1 MASSTRYAMVLMMV
15 LAATVVVVTS
25 VLTTTTTTTTTAFA
39 QEGQGMRQTT
49 TDGTLDLLLEP
60 TWNPGSPGST
70 ESQASFRVS
79 FLNPGTDTLHEHQ
92 DYDFRILNSNGEQV
106 FSAARQ
112 TNQPLL
118 HNVPGTITVPYTFQ
132 EMGDYTIEV
141 YLGGT
146 GIGPTLIPTD
156 ETAKFN
162 VVVTPEFPVGALGA
176 IAALIGTA
184 IVLSRSSSNSNS
196 NSNRSSRFRL
206 RL

>member
-25 VLTTTTTTTTTAFA
+25 VLTTTTTTAFA

-49 TDGTLDLLLEP
+49 TDGTLDILLEP

-70 ESQASFRVS
+70 ESQASFKVS
-79 FLNPGTDTLHEHQ
+79 FLKPGTDTLHEHQ

-118 HNVPGTITVPYTFQ
+118 HNVPGTITVPYTFG
-132 EMGDYTIEV
+132 EVGDYTIEV

-156 ETAKFN
+156 ENAKFN
-162 VVVTPEFPVGALGA
+162 IMVTPEFPVGALGA

-196 NSNRSSRFRL
+196 NRSSRFRL
-206 RL
+206 RP

>member
-1 MASSTRYAMVLMMV
+1 MASSTRYAMVLMV
-15 LAATVVVVTS
+15 LAATVVVTS
-25 VLTTTTTTTTTAFA
+25 VLATTTTTAFA

-49 TDGTLDLLLEP
+49 TDGTLDILLEP

-79 FLNPGTDTLHEHQ
+79 FLKPGSDTLHEHQ

-118 HNVPGTITVPYTFQ
+118 HNVPGTITVPYTFG
-132 EMGDYTIEV
+132 EVGDYTIEV

-146 GIGPTLIPTD
+146 GFGPTLIPTD

-162 VVVTPEFPVGALGA
+162 IVVTPEFPVGALGA

-184 IVLSRSSSNSNS
+184 IVLSRSSSNSN
-196 NSNRSSRFRL
+196 RSSRFRL

>member
-1 MASSTRYAMVLMMV
+1 MAMASSTRYAMVLMIV

-25 VLTTTTTTTTTAFA
+25 VLATTTTTAFA

-49 TDGTLDLLLEP
+49 TDGTLDILLEP

-118 HNVPGTITVPYTFQ
+118 HNVPGTITVPYTFG

-184 IVLSRSSSNSNS
+184 IVLSRSSNN
-196 NSNRSSRFRL
+196 NSNRGSRFRL

>member
-15 LAATVVVVTS
+15 LAAMVVVVVTS
-25 VLTTTTTTTTTAFA
+25 VLATTTTAFA
-39 QEGQGMRQTT
+39 QDQEGQGMRQTT
-49 TDGTLDLLLEP
+49 TDGTLDILLEP
-60 TWNPGSPGST
+60 TWNPGST
-70 ESQASFRVS
+70 ESQASFKVS

-118 HNVPGTITVPYTFQ
+118 HNVPGTITVPYTF
-132 EMGDYTIEV
+132 EEVGDYTIEV

-156 ETAKFN
+156 ENAEFN
-162 VVVTPEFPVGALGA
+162 IAVTPEFPVGALGA

-184 IVLSRSSSNSNS
+184 IVLSRSSS
-196 NSNRSSRFRL
+196 SNRSSRFRL
-206 RL
+206 RP

>member
-1 MASSTRYAMVLMMV
+1 MAMASSTRYAMVLMMV
-15 LAATVVVVTS
+15 LAVTVVVVVTS
-25 VLTTTTTTTTTAFA
+25 VLATTTTTTAFA
-39 QEGQGMRQTT
+39 QEGQGMRQST
-49 TDGTLDLLLEP
+49 TDGTLDILLEP

-118 HNVPGTITVPYTFQ
+118 HNVPGTITVPYTF
-132 EMGDYTIEV
+132 EERGDYTIEV

-156 ETAKFN
+156 ESAEFN

-184 IVLSRSSSNSNS
+184 IVLSRNSSSNSN
-196 NSNRSSRFRL
+196 RGSRFRL

>member
-15 LAATVVVVTS
+15 LAATVVVVVVTS
-25 VLTTTTTTTTTAFA
+25 VLATTTTTTAFA

-49 TDGTLDLLLEP
+49 TDGTLDILLEP

-70 ESQASFRVS
+70 ESQASFKVS
-79 FLNPGTDTLHEHQ
+79 FLKPGTDTLHEHQ

-112 TNQPLL
+112 TNQALL
-118 HNVPGTITVPYTFQ
+118 HNVPGTITVPYTFG
-132 EMGDYTIEV
+132 EVGDYTIEV
-141 YLGGT
+141 FLGGT

-156 ETAKFN
+156 ENAKFN

-196 NSNRSSRFRL
+196 NRSSRFRL
-206 RL
+206 RP

>member
-15 LAATVVVVTS
+15 LAATVVVVVTS
-25 VLTTTTTTTTTAFA
+25 VLTTTTTAFA

-49 TDGTLDLLLEP
+49 TDGTLDILLEP
-60 TWNPGSPGST
+60 TWNPGSSGSA

-162 VVVTPEFPVGALGA
+162 IVVTPEFPIGALGA

-184 IVLSRSSSNSNS
+184 IVLSRSSSSNNS
-196 NSNRSSRFRL
+196 NSNRSRFRL
-206 RL
+206 RP

>member
-1 MASSTRYAMVLMMV
+1 MASSTRYAMILMM
-15 LAATVVVVTS
+15 LATTIVAAS
-25 VLTTTTTTTTTAFA
+25 VSATTTTTAFA

-49 TDGTLDLLLEP
+49 TDGTLDILLEP
-60 TWNPGSPGST
+60 TWNPGN
-70 ESQASFRVS
+70 QASFKVS

-106 FSAARQ
+106 FSTARQ

-118 HNVPGTITVPYTFQ
+118 HNVPGTITVPYTF
-132 EMGDYTIEV
+132 EEVGDYTIEV

-156 ETAKFN
+156 ESAEFN

-184 IVLSRSSSNSNS
+184 IVLSRSSSSSSSSSNS
-196 NSNRSSRFRL
+196 GRFRL

>member
-15 LAATVVVVTS
+15 LAATVVVVVTS
-25 VLTTTTTTTTTAFA
+25 VLTTTTTTTAFA

-49 TDGTLDLLLEP
+49 TDGTLDILLEP

-118 HNVPGTITVPYTFQ
+118 HNVPGTITVPYTF
-132 EMGDYTIEV
+132 EEVGDYSVEV

-146 GIGPTLIPTD
+146 GFGPTLIPTD

-162 VVVTPEFPVGALGA
+162 IVVTPEFPVGALGA

-184 IVLSRSSSNSNS
+184 IVLSRSSSATAADSG
-196 NSNRSSRFRL
+196 
-206 RL
+206 

>member
-1 MASSTRYAMVLMMV
+1 MVLMV

-25 VLTTTTTTTTTAFA
+25 VLATTTTAFA

-49 TDGTLDLLLEP
+49 TDGTLDILLEP
-60 TWNPGSPGST
+60 TWNPGST

-79 FLNPGTDTLHEHQ
+79 FLKPGTDTLHEHQ

-118 HNVPGTITVPYTFQ
+118 HNVPGTITVPYTFG
-132 EMGDYTIEV
+132 EVGDYTIEV

-146 GIGPTLIPTD
+146 GFGPTLIPTD

-162 VVVTPEFPVGALGA
+162 IVVTPEFPVGALGA

-184 IVLSRSSSNSNS
+184 IVLSRSSS
-196 NSNRSSRFRL
+196 SSSSRRFRL
-206 RL
+206 RP

>member
-1 MASSTRYAMVLMMV
+1 MASSTRYAMVLMV
-15 LAATVVVVTS
+15 LAATVVVTS
-25 VLTTTTTTTTTAFA
+25 VLATTTTTAFA

-49 TDGTLDLLLEP
+49 TDGTLDILLEP

-79 FLNPGTDTLHEHQ
+79 FLKPGTDTLHEHQ

-118 HNVPGTITVPYTFQ
+118 HNVPGTITVPYTFG
-132 EMGDYTIEV
+132 EVGDYTIEV

-146 GIGPTLIPTD
+146 GFGPTLIPTD

-162 VVVTPEFPVGALGA
+162 IVVTPEFPVGALGA

-184 IVLSRSSSNSNS
+184 IMLSRSSS
-196 NSNRSSRFRL
+196 SSSSSGFRL

>member
-15 LAATVVVVTS
+15 LAATVVVVVTS
-25 VLTTTTTTTTTAFA
+25 VLATTTTTTAFA

-49 TDGTLDLLLEP
+49 TDGTLDILLEP

-70 ESQASFRVS
+70 ESQASFKVS
-79 FLNPGTDTLHEHQ
+79 FLKPGTDTLHEHQ

-112 TNQPLL
+112 TNQALL
-118 HNVPGTITVPYTFQ
+118 HNVPGTITVPYTFG
-132 EMGDYTIEV
+132 EVGDYTIEV
-141 YLGGT
+141 FLGGT

-156 ETAKFN
+156 ENAKFN

-184 IVLSRSSSNSNS
+184 IVLSRSSSNSN
-196 NSNRSSRFRL
+196 RSSRFRL
-206 RL
+206 RP

>member
-1 MASSTRYAMVLMMV
+1 MVLMVV

-25 VLTTTTTTTTTAFA
+25 VLATTTTTAFA
-39 QEGQGMRQTT
+39 QEGQGMMRQTT
-49 TDGTLDLLLEP
+49 TDGTLDILLEP

-70 ESQASFRVS
+70 GSQASFRVS
-79 FLNPGTDTLHEHQ
+79 FLKPGTDTLHEHQ
-92 DYDFRILNSNGEQV
+92 DYDFRILNRNGEQV

-118 HNVPGTITVPYTFQ
+118 HNVPGTITVPYTFG
-132 EMGDYTIEV
+132 EVGDYTIEV

-162 VVVTPEFPVGALGA
+162 IVVTPEFPVGALGS

-184 IVLSRSSSNSNS
+184 IVLSRS
-196 NSNRSSRFRL
+196 NRSKFRL
-206 RL
+206 RP

>member
-15 LAATVVVVTS
+15 LAGTVVVVTS
-25 VLTTTTTTTTTAFA
+25 VLATTTTAFA
-39 QEGQGMRQTT
+39 QEGQGMMRQTT
-49 TDGTLDLLLEP
+49 TDGTLDILLEP

-70 ESQASFRVS
+70 GSQASFRVS
-79 FLNPGTDTLHEHQ
+79 FLKPGTDSLHEHQ

-118 HNVPGTITVPYTFQ
+118 HNVPGTITVPYTF
-132 EMGDYTIEV
+132 EEVGDYTIEV

-162 VVVTPEFPVGALGA
+162 TVVTPEFPVGALGA

-184 IVLSRSSSNSNS
+184 IVLSRSN
-196 NSNRSSRFRL
+196 SSRFRL

>member
-1 MASSTRYAMVLMMV
+1 MASSTRYAMALMIV
-15 LAATVVVVTS
+15 LAATVVVVITS
-25 VLTTTTTTTTTAFA
+25 VLTTTTTTTAFA

-49 TDGTLDLLLEP
+49 TDDTLDILLEP
-60 TWNPGSPGST
+60 TWNPGSQGST
-70 ESQASFRVS
+70 QSQASFKVS

-118 HNVPGTITVPYTFQ
+118 HNVPGTITVPYTF
-132 EMGDYTIEV
+132 EEVGDYTIEV

-176 IAALIGTA
+176 IAALTGIA
-184 IVLSRSSSNSNS
+184 IVLSRSSSNRS
-196 NSNRSSRFRL
+196 SSRFRL

>member
-15 LAATVVVVTS
+15 LAATVVVVVTS
-25 VLTTTTTTTTTAFA
+25 VLTTTTTTTAFA

-49 TDGTLDLLLEP
+49 TDGTLDILLEP

-106 FSAARQ
+106 FSAAGQ

-118 HNVPGTITVPYTFQ
+118 HNVPGNITVPYTFG
-132 EMGDYTIEV
+132 ELGDYTIEV

-146 GIGPTLIPTD
+146 GFGPTLIPTD

-162 VVVTPEFPVGALGA
+162 IVVTPEFPVGALGA

-184 IVLSRSSSNSNS
+184 IVLSRSSSATAADSG
-196 NSNRSSRFRL
+196 
-206 RL
+206 

>member
-1 MASSTRYAMVLMMV
+1 MAMASSTRYAMVLMV
-15 LAATVVVVTS
+15 LAATVVVTS
-25 VLTTTTTTTTTAFA
+25 VLTTTTTTAFA

-49 TDGTLDLLLEP
+49 TDGTLDILLEP

-79 FLNPGTDTLHEHQ
+79 FLKPGTDTLHEHQ

-118 HNVPGTITVPYTFQ
+118 HNVPGTITVPYTFG
-132 EMGDYTIEV
+132 EVGDYTIEV

-146 GIGPTLIPTD
+146 GFGPTLIPTD

-162 VVVTPEFPVGALGA
+162 IVVTPEFPVGALGA
-176 IAALIGTA
+176 IIAALIGTA
-184 IVLSRSSSNSNS
+184 IVLSRSNN
-196 NSNRSSRFRL
+196 NSRFRL
-206 RL
+206 RP

>member
-15 LAATVVVVTS
+15 LAATVVVVVVTS
-25 VLTTTTTTTTTAFA
+25 VLATTTTTTTTAFA

-49 TDGTLDLLLEP
+49 TDGTLDILLEP

-70 ESQASFRVS
+70 ESQASFKVS
-79 FLNPGTDTLHEHQ
+79 FLKPGTDTLHEHQ

-112 TNQPLL
+112 TNQALL
-118 HNVPGTITVPYTFQ
+118 HNVPGTITVPYTFG
-132 EMGDYTIEV
+132 EVGDYTIEV
-141 YLGGT
+141 FLGGT

-156 ETAKFN
+156 ENAKFN

-196 NSNRSSRFRL
+196 NRSSRFRL
-206 RL
+206 RP

>member
-49 TDGTLDLLLEP
+49 TDGTLDILLEP

-70 ESQASFRVS
+70 ESQASFKVS
-79 FLNPGTDTLHEHQ
+79 FLKPGTDTLHEHQ

-118 HNVPGTITVPYTFQ
+118 HNVPGTITVPYTFG
-132 EMGDYTIEV
+132 EVGDYTIEV
-141 YLGGT
+141 FLGGT

-156 ETAKFN
+156 ENAKFN
-162 VVVTPEFPVGALGA
+162 IMVTPEFPVGALGA

-196 NSNRSSRFRL
+196 NRSSRFRL
-206 RL
+206 RP

>member
-25 VLTTTTTTTTTAFA
+25 VLATTTTAFA
-39 QEGQGMRQTT
+39 QEGQGLRQTT
-49 TDGTLDLLLEP
+49 TDGTLDILLKP

-79 FLNPGTDTLHEHQ
+79 FLKPGTDTLHEHQ

-106 FSAARQ
+106 FSAAGQ

-118 HNVPGTITVPYTFQ
+118 HNVPGTITVPYTFG
-132 EMGDYTIEV
+132 EVGDYTIEV

-146 GIGPTLIPTD
+146 GFGPTLIPTD

-162 VVVTPEFPVGALGA
+162 IVVTPEFPVGALGA

-184 IVLSRSSSNSNS
+184 IVLSRSSSNR
-196 NSNRSSRFRL
+196 SNRSRFRL
-206 RL
+206 RP

>member
-1 MASSTRYAMVLMMV
+1 MASSTRYAMVLMIV

-25 VLTTTTTTTTTAFA
+25 VLATTTTTAFA

-49 TDGTLDLLLEP
+49 TDGTLDILLEP

-118 HNVPGTITVPYTFQ
+118 HNVPGTITVPYTFG

-184 IVLSRSSSNSNS
+184 IVLSRSSNN
-196 NSNRSSRFRL
+196 NSNRGSRFRL

>member
-25 VLTTTTTTTTTAFA
+25 VLATTTTTAFA

-49 TDGTLDLLLEP
+49 TDGTLDILLEP

-70 ESQASFRVS
+70 ESQASFKVS
-79 FLNPGTDTLHEHQ
+79 FLKPGTDTLHEHQ

-118 HNVPGTITVPYTFQ
+118 HNVPGTITVPYTFG
-132 EMGDYTIEV
+132 EVGDYTIEV
-141 YLGGT
+141 FLGGT

-156 ETAKFN
+156 ENAKFN

-196 NSNRSSRFRL
+196 NRSSRFRL
-206 RL
+206 RP

>member
-1 MASSTRYAMVLMMV
+1 MAMASSTRYAMVLMV
-15 LAATVVVVTS
+15 LAATVVVTS
-25 VLTTTTTTTTTAFA
+25 VLATTTTTAFA

-49 TDGTLDLLLEP
+49 TDGTLDIVLEP

-79 FLNPGTDTLHEHQ
+79 FLKPGTDTLHEHQ

-106 FSAARQ
+106 FSAAGQ

-118 HNVPGTITVPYTFQ
+118 HNVPGTITVPYTFG
-132 EMGDYTIEV
+132 EVGDYTIEV

-146 GIGPTLIPTD
+146 GFGPTLIPTD

-162 VVVTPEFPVGALGA
+162 IVVTPEFPVGALGA

-184 IVLSRSSSNSNS
+184 IVLSRSSS
-196 NSNRSSRFRL
+196 RRRRRFRL
-206 RL
+206 RP

>member
-15 LAATVVVVTS
+15 LAATVIVVVTS
-25 VLTTTTTTTTTAFA
+25 VLTTTTTAFA

-49 TDGTLDLLLEP
+49 TDGTLDILLEP
-60 TWNPGSPGST
+60 TWNPGSPGSA

-184 IVLSRSSSNSNS
+184 IVLSRSSSSNNS

>member
-1 MASSTRYAMVLMMV
+1 LMV
-15 LAATVVVVTS
+15 LAATVVVVVTS
-25 VLTTTTTTTTTAFA
+25 VLATTTTTAFA

-49 TDGTLDLLLEP
+49 TDGTLDILLEP

-70 ESQASFRVS
+70 ESPASFRVS
-79 FLNPGTDTLHEHQ
+79 FLKPGTDTLHEHQ

-106 FSAARQ
+106 FSAAGQ

-118 HNVPGTITVPYTFQ
+118 HNVPGTITVPYTFG
-132 EMGDYTIEV
+132 ELGDYTIEV
-141 YLGGT
+141 FLGGT
-146 GIGPTLIPTD
+146 GFGPTLIPTD

-184 IVLSRSSSNSNS
+184 IVLSRSS
-196 NSNRSSRFRL
+196 RFRL
-206 RL
+206 RP

>member
-15 LAATVVVVTS
+15 LAATVVVVVVTS
-25 VLTTTTTTTTTAFA
+25 VLATTTTTTTTAFA

-49 TDGTLDLLLEP
+49 TDGTLDILLEP

-70 ESQASFRVS
+70 ESQASFKVS
-79 FLNPGTDTLHEHQ
+79 FLKPGTDTLHEHQ
-92 DYDFRILNSNGEQV
+92 DYDFRILNSNGGQV

-112 TNQPLL
+112 TNQALL
-118 HNVPGTITVPYTFQ
+118 HNVPGTITVPYTFG
-132 EMGDYTIEV
+132 EVGDYTIEV
-141 YLGGT
+141 FLGGT

-156 ETAKFN
+156 ENAKFN

-184 IVLSRSSSNSNS
+184 IVLSRSSSNSN
-196 NSNRSSRFRL
+196 RSSRFRL
-206 RL
+206 RP

>member
-1 MASSTRYAMVLMMV
+1 MASSTRYAMILMM
-15 LAATVVVVTS
+15 LATTIVAAS
-25 VLTTTTTTTTTAFA
+25 VSATTTTTAFA
-39 QEGQGMRQTT
+39 QGQGMRQTT
-49 TDGTLDLLLEP
+49 TDGTLDILLEP
-60 TWNPGSPGST
+60 TWNPGN
-70 ESQASFRVS
+70 QASFKVS

-118 HNVPGTITVPYTFQ
+118 HNVPGTITVPHTFG
-132 EMGDYTIEV
+132 ELGDYTIEV

-162 VVVTPEFPVGALGA
+162 IVVTPEFPVGALGA
-176 IAALIGTA
+176 IAALIGIA
-184 IVLSRSSSNSNS
+184 IMLSRSSSSSSSSSN
-196 NSNRSSRFRL
+196 RFRL
-206 RL
+206 RP

>member
-1 MASSTRYAMVLMMV
+1 MALASSTRYAMVLMVV

-25 VLTTTTTTTTTAFA
+25 VLATTTTTAFA
-39 QEGQGMRQTT
+39 QEGQGMMRQTT
-49 TDGTLDLLLEP
+49 TDGTLDILLEP

-70 ESQASFRVS
+70 GSQASFRVS
-79 FLNPGTDTLHEHQ
+79 FLKPGTDTLHEHQ

-118 HNVPGTITVPYTFQ
+118 HNVPGTITVPYTF
-132 EMGDYTIEV
+132 EEVGDYTIEV

-162 VVVTPEFPVGALGA
+162 TVVTPEFPVGALGA

-184 IVLSRSSSNSNS
+184 IVLSRSNSSK
-196 NSNRSSRFRL
+196 FRL

>member
-15 LAATVVVVTS
+15 LAATVVVVVTS
-25 VLTTTTTTTTTAFA
+25 VLTTTTTTTAFA

-49 TDGTLDLLLEP
+49 TDSTLDILLEP
-60 TWNPGSPGST
+60 TWNPGSPGSA
-70 ESQASFRVS
+70 ESQASFKVS

-196 NSNRSSRFRL
+196 NRSSRFRL

>member
-15 LAATVVVVTS
+15 LAATVVVVVVTS
-25 VLTTTTTTTTTAFA
+25 VLATTTTTTAFA

-49 TDGTLDLLLEP
+49 TDGTLDILLEP

-70 ESQASFRVS
+70 ESQASFKVS
-79 FLNPGTDTLHEHQ
+79 FLKPGTDTLHEHQ

-112 TNQPLL
+112 TNQALL
-118 HNVPGTITVPYTFQ
+118 HNVPGTITVPYTFG
-132 EMGDYTIEV
+132 EVGDYTIEV
-141 YLGGT
+141 FLGGT

-156 ETAKFN
+156 ENAKFN

-184 IVLSRSSSNSNS
+184 IVLSRSSSNSN
-196 NSNRSSRFRL
+196 RSSRFRL
-206 RL
+206 RP

>member
-15 LAATVVVVTS
+15 LAATVVVVVAS
-25 VLTTTTTTTTTAFA
+25 VLATTTTTTAFA

-49 TDGTLDLLLEP
+49 TDGTLDILLEP

-70 ESQASFRVS
+70 ESQASFKVS
-79 FLNPGTDTLHEHQ
+79 FLKPGTDTLHEHQ

-112 TNQPLL
+112 TNQALL
-118 HNVPGTITVPYTFQ
+118 HNVPGTITVPYTFG
-132 EMGDYTIEV
+132 EVGDYTIEV
-141 YLGGT
+141 FLGGT

-156 ETAKFN
+156 ENAKFN

-196 NSNRSSRFRL
+196 NRSSRFRL
-206 RL
+206 RP

>member
-15 LAATVVVVTS
+15 LAGTVVVVTS
-25 VLTTTTTTTTTAFA
+25 VLATTTTTAFA
-39 QEGQGMRQTT
+39 QEGQGMMRQTT
-49 TDGTLDLLLEP
+49 TDGTLDILLEP

-70 ESQASFRVS
+70 GSQASFRVS

-118 HNVPGTITVPYTFQ
+118 HNVPGTITVPYTF
-132 EMGDYTIEV
+132 EEVGDYTIEV

-162 VVVTPEFPVGALGA
+162 TVVTPEFPVGALGA

-184 IVLSRSSSNSNS
+184 IVLSRS
-196 NSNRSSRFRL
+196 NRSSRFRL

>member
-1 MASSTRYAMVLMMV
+1 MASSTRYAMVLMV
-15 LAATVVVVTS
+15 LAATVVVTS
-25 VLTTTTTTTTTAFA
+25 VLATTTTTAFA

-49 TDGTLDLLLEP
+49 TDGTLDILLEP

-79 FLNPGTDTLHEHQ
+79 FLKPGSDTLHEHQ

-118 HNVPGTITVPYTFQ
+118 HNVPGTITVPYTFG
-132 EMGDYTIEV
+132 EVGDYTIEV

-146 GIGPTLIPTD
+146 GFGPTLIPTD

-162 VVVTPEFPVGALGA
+162 IVVTPEFPVGALGA

-184 IVLSRSSSNSNS
+184 IVLSRSSSSS
-196 NSNRSSRFRL
+196 SSSRFRL

>member
-1 MASSTRYAMVLMMV
+1 MASSTRYAMVLMV
-15 LAATVVVVTS
+15 LAATVVVTS
-25 VLTTTTTTTTTAFA
+25 VLATTTTTAFA

-49 TDGTLDLLLEP
+49 TDGTLDILLEP

-79 FLNPGTDTLHEHQ
+79 FLKPGTDTLHEHQ

-118 HNVPGTITVPYTFQ
+118 HNVPGTITVPYTFG
-132 EMGDYTIEV
+132 EVGDYTIEV

-146 GIGPTLIPTD
+146 GFGPTLIPTD

-162 VVVTPEFPVGALGA
+162 IVVTPEFPVGALGA

-184 IVLSRSSSNSNS
+184 IVLSRSSSS
-196 NSNRSSRFRL
+196 SNRSSRFRL

>member
-1 MASSTRYAMVLMMV
+1 MASSTRYAMVLMVV

-25 VLTTTTTTTTTAFA
+25 VLATTTTAFA

-49 TDGTLDLLLEP
+49 TDGTLDILLEP

-70 ESQASFRVS
+70 GSQASFRVS
-79 FLNPGTDTLHEHQ
+79 FLKPGTDSLHEHQ

-118 HNVPGTITVPYTFQ
+118 HNVPGTITVPYTFE

-162 VVVTPEFPVGALGA
+162 TVVTPEFPVGALGA
-176 IAALIGTA
+176 IAALTGTA
-184 IVLSRSSSNSNS
+184 IVLSRSN
-196 NSNRSSRFRL
+196 SSRFRL

>member
-1 MASSTRYAMVLMMV
+1 MAMASSTRYAMVLMMV

-25 VLTTTTTTTTTAFA
+25 VSAITTTTTTAFA

-49 TDGTLDLLLEP
+49 TDGTLDILLEP
-60 TWNPGSPGST
+60 TWNPGSPGSA

-118 HNVPGTITVPYTFQ
+118 HNVPGTITVPYTFE

-156 ETAKFN
+156 ENAKFN

-184 IVLSRSSSNSNS
+184 IVLSRSNHSG
-196 NSNRSSRFRL
+196 RFRL
-206 RL
+206 RP

>member
-1 MASSTRYAMVLMMV
+1 MAMASSTRYAMVLMV

-25 VLTTTTTTTTTAFA
+25 VLATTTTTAFA

-49 TDGTLDLLLEP
+49 TDGTLDILLEP
-60 TWNPGSPGST
+60 TWNPGST

-79 FLNPGTDTLHEHQ
+79 FLKPGTDTLHEHQ

-118 HNVPGTITVPYTFQ
+118 HNVPGTITVPYTFG
-132 EMGDYTIEV
+132 EVGDYTIEV

-146 GIGPTLIPTD
+146 GFGPTLIPTD

-162 VVVTPEFPVGALGA
+162 IVVTPEFPVGALGA
-176 IAALIGTA
+176 IPALIGTA
-184 IVLSRSSSNSNS
+184 IVLSRSSS
-196 NSNRSSRFRL
+196 SSSRRRRFRL
-206 RL
+206 RP

>member
-49 TDGTLDLLLEP
+49 TDGTLDILLEP

-70 ESQASFRVS
+70 ESQASFKVS
-79 FLNPGTDTLHEHQ
+79 FLKPGTDTLHEHQ

-112 TNQPLL
+112 TNQALL
-118 HNVPGTITVPYTFQ
+118 HNVPGTITVPYTFG
-132 EMGDYTIEV
+132 EVGDYTIEV
-141 YLGGT
+141 FLGGT

-156 ETAKFN
+156 ENAKFN

-196 NSNRSSRFRL
+196 NRSSRFRL
-206 RL
+206 RP

>member
-1 MASSTRYAMVLMMV
+1 MASSTRYAMVLMMMV

-25 VLTTTTTTTTTAFA
+25 VLATTTTTTAFA

-49 TDGTLDLLLEP
+49 TDGTLDILLEP

-70 ESQASFRVS
+70 ESQASFKVS
-79 FLNPGTDTLHEHQ
+79 FLNPGTDTRHEHQ

-118 HNVPGTITVPYTFQ
+118 HNVPGTITVPYTFRG
-132 EMGDYTIEV
+132 MGDYTIEV

-162 VVVTPEFPVGALGA
+162 IVVTPEFPVGALGA

-184 IVLSRSSSNSNS
+184 IVLSRRSSNS

-206 RL
+206 RP